1 MRIRYQAEVSS
12 EAVAWLT
19 RFCVVS
25 PKSRYLHEWMFL
37 ARSPEVQAG
46 CSADNESDILGMQG
60 VQKHSQGSKAA
71 TPFEGNGM
79 ESDYVLVVQ
88 ENQRTKF
95 SC

>member
-1 MRIRYQAEVSS
+1 VSS

-19 RFCVVS
+19 RFCAKS
-25 PKSRYLHEWMFL
+25 PQSRYLHEWMLL
-37 ARSPEVQAG
+37 ARSPGVQAG
-46 CSADNESDILGMQG
+46 CSADNQSGILGMQG

-71 TPFEGNGM
+71 SPFEKNGM
-79 ESDYVLVVQ
+79 ESDYVVVVQ